1 MAIKLINDQIALL
14 LQFSLI
20 AVWILAVYV
29 GFETPLVEKMNAF
42 LFVTS
47 GSVSAKSSRGL

>member
-42 LFVTS
+42 LSVTS